1 MAIAIVSET
10 HGPTATLENYDKVV
24 QILGGS
30 NGGPHPEAACLFHWV
45 TSLPGGGFRITN
57 VFESMEAWVA
67 FRDGKLAAA
76 RGQVGLDA
84 PQKSDDFEVARFMT

>member
-1 MAIAIVSET
+1 
-10 HGPTATLENYDKVV
+10 
-24 QILGGS
+24 
-30 NGGPHPEAACLFHWV
+30 V